1 MVLRSRLPDG
11 TSHLT
16 VRQAVSAR
24 DFDLFGRV
32 AEAGYEAP
40 GLAWLQEN
48 QGGYE
53 SERVVWAIVFDGDQ
67 PIGTACG
74 FADTTPEGSIGGV
87 YFVATPPEFRGR
99 GAAAEVTRW
108 VSNRLFDRGVE
119 AVVLQS
125 SDLGFR
131 IYERLGFETYDCYQR
146 VSFGLRREQAGCFG
160 EPSSRRPRSVSAAKL
175 GRVPSAASRR
185 MLSTVTSSAAA
196 GTRRANTP
204 CE

>member
-1 MVLRSRLPDG
+1 MGSWRIATPARRRGRPWGVLEPKQPPAMVLRSRLPDG

-74 FADTTPEGSIGGV
+74 FADTTPEGSIGGWCTSLRHLPNFGAEEPRLRSPAGCPTV
-87 YFVATPPEFRGR
+87 SSTEASKRSCCSRATWDSASMSGSGSRPMTATNGCRS
-99 GAAAEVTRW
+99 ANAESRQG
-108 VSNRLFDRGVE
+108 VSASRAVE
-119 AVVLQS
+119 DHA
-125 SDLGFR
+125 R
-131 IYERLGFETYDCYQR
+131 YQR
-146 VSFGLRREQAGCFG
+146 
-160 EPSSRRPRSVSAAKL
+160 RS
-175 GRVPSAASRR
+175 
-185 MLSTVTSSAAA
+185 
-196 GTRRANTP
+196 
-204 CE
+204 